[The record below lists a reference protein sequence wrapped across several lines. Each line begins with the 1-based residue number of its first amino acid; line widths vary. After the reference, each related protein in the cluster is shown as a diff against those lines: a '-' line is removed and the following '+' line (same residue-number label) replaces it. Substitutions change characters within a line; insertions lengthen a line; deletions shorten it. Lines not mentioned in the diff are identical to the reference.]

1 MRSDPS
7 AGGGKSRRKGFEV
20 SRMKRKSPKLMRF
33 KVPRMRARTRS
44 GRFRAERLTANVHQ
58 QSVTTQKSTDPSCE
72 PQTAANL

>member
-1 MRSDPS
+1 
-7 AGGGKSRRKGFEV
+7 
-20 SRMKRKSPKLMRF
+20 MKRKSPKLMRF